1 VTTGEPRLAVVRPLL
16 LIGHDPNE
24 TFGLAVA
31 AFEAAGLTILEHRSG
46 AGATLPSLDGISGLV
61 MFGGSMNVD
70 MTDRYPFLAEE
81 RALVRA
87 VVDADIPYLGICL
100 GAQML
105 ARAMDRKVFPAGV
118 REFGFTALHPTPEAA
133 HDPLVSVFVDDDLV
147 FHWHEDTFELP
158 HGATLLARGDHVPL
172 QAFRVGERA
181 WGLQF
186 HLEVDRPELELWLKA
201 AGDDVV
207 RAWGK
212 TSEQVID
219 EADLHLEAQEAKA
232 REVFHR
238 FADVVDASV

>member
-1 VTTGEPRLAVVRPLL
+1 MRPLL
-16 LIGHDPNE
+16 FVGHDPNE
-24 TFGLAVA
+24 TFGLAGPT
-31 AFEAAGLTILEHRSG
+31 FEDAGLTVLEHRSG
-46 AGATLPSLDGISGLV
+46 SSATLPNLDEISGLV

-70 MTDRYPFLAEE
+70 MTDRYPFLGEE

-133 HDPLVSVFVDDDLV
+133 HDPIVSVFVDDDLV

-172 QAFRVGERA
+172 QAFRVGDRA

-212 TSEQVID
+212 TSQQVID
-219 EADLHLEAQEAKA
+219 EADRFLGTQEAKA
-232 REVFHR
+232 RELFRR
-238 FADVVDASV
+238 FADVIRTGV